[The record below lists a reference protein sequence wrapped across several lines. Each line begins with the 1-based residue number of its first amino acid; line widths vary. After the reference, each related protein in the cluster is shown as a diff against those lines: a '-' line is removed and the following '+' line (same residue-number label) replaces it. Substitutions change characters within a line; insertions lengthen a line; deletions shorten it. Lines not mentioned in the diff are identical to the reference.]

1 MLPGSDPRLRAE
13 YVVLMGHLDHLGIK
27 KDAKPGEDAIYNGA
41 LDNAAGVATM
51 IEAARISSHR
61 ASRRA
66 VR

>member
-1 MLPGSDPRLRAE
+1 
-13 YVVLMGHLDHLGIK
+13 MGHLDHLGIK

-51 IEAARISSHR
+51 LEAARLFVESGQ
-61 ASRRA
+61 SRRA